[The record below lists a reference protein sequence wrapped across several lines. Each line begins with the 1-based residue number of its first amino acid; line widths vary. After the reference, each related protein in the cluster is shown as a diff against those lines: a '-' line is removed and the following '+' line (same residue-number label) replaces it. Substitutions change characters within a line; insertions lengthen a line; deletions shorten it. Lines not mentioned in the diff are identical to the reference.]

1 MGTKR
6 LYSVECVMQYG
17 KRRNHNYQQLSLLL
31 QLLLQLTSHKPVA
44 GTVKRL
50 AQAHKLKTSSR
61 KSFAALAPSDQLV
74 DNTQQQQLQGIYNK
88 KRQRKR
94 ESKCGWRRAG
104 ELKKL
109 FIHNLAQQQQQQQQ
123 LLLQQAKI
131 PAAFEHLCCL
141 LLFL

>member
-1 MGTKR
+1 MRHAIWQK
-6 LYSVECVMQYG
+6 E
-17 KRRNHNYQQLSLLL
+17 KPQLP
-31 QLLLQLTSHKPVA
+31 TIIIIITVIITVNKPVA